1 MSSLSSSSSALAPR
15 FKIVLIGDGGAGKT
29 TFINRHRTGE
39 FTKSYLATMG
49 VEVNPL
55 PFSTSLG
62 NIVFSIWD
70 CAGQEKFGGLRDGYY
85 VGAQAAII
93 MFDVTSLASYK
104 SASEYCNELRKN
116 HPTIPIV
123 VCGNKVDCKDRKVKP
138 KDIKFPEKSQ
148 IQYYDISAKSN
159 YNFEKPFIYLARK
172 LTGDPTLVFVESEAL
187 RPPEAEYNEDQLKQ
201 WNKDLVKAEEEDDDE
216 KPKKTKTKKTK
227 DDDEDEEKQWNKDL
241 VKAGWFESESEN
253 EEEEEENEDEDE
265 DDEDEEDEDEDWYD
279 DLDKLD
285 TLNVSQRDAIRKM
298 MDKFIEENKAKEDEE
313 NKNRCAYIFGKGSR
327 AGQRC
332 NQQNESK
339 NAKYCCNHC

>member
-1 MSSLSSSSSALAPR
+1 MSSLSSSSSSALAPR

-159 YNFEKPFIYLARK
+159 YNFEKPFLYLARK
-172 LTGDPTLVFVESEAL
+172 LTGDPTLVIVESEAL
-187 RPPEAEYNEDQLKQ
+187 FPPQVEYNEDQVKQ
-201 WNKDLVKAEEEDDDE
+201 WNKELVKAEEEDETEVDC
-216 KPKKTKTKKTK
+216 KPKKEKIPKKC
-227 DDDEDEEKQWNKDL
+227 EDEEED
-241 VKAGWFESESEN
+241 
-253 EEEEEENEDEDE
+253 EEEEECDEDEE
-265 DDEDEEDEDEDWYD
+265 DDEDEEEDEDWYD

-313 NKNRCAYIFGKGSR
+313 KNHCAYIFGKGSR

-332 NQQNESK
+332 NLQNES